1 VVPRFPSVRVPPVG
15 FAHRGA
21 SAHAPENTIEAFQ
34 LALRLGATG
43 LETDAWA
50 TSDGRVVLDH
60 DGVVGGRLRRRP
72 MASVPRDEL
81 PDHVP
86 SIGDLYGACG
96 ADFELSVDVKDERAA
111 AELVASARDVGAEE
125 RLWLCHHDLDLVASW
140 RSLSPTVKLVWSTR
154 PKRMEGGTER
164 GVATAAAAGVDVVN
178 LHRRDWSSGAVA
190 MVHRFDLLALG
201 WDAQFDRTIDELLDT
216 GIDGVFS
223 DHVDRLMGRIH
234 ARYPA

>member
-1 VVPRFPSVRVPPVG
+1 
-15 FAHRGA
+15 
-21 SAHAPENTIEAFQ
+21 
-34 LALRLGATG
+34 
-43 LETDAWA
+43 
-50 TSDGRVVLDH
+50 
-60 DGVVGGRLRRRP
+60 
-72 MASVPRDEL
+72 
-81 PDHVP
+81 
-86 SIGDLYGACG
+86 
-96 ADFELSVDVKDERAA
+96 
-111 AELVASARDVGAEE
+111 VASARDVGAEE